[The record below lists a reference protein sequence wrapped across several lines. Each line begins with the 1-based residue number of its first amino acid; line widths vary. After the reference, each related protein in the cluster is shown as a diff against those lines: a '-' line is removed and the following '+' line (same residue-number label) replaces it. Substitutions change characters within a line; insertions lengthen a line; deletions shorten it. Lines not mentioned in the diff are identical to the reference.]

1 MEKKPKRERSRSR
14 RKTPDKNIK
23 TVKAGK
29 RTGLPK
35 KTKRRKGRM
44 VGRGLQI
51 ALVVLLAF
59 VLFYVIRNFGEGNKY
74 NNKGMEAYNRA
85 DYETANACFEKAVQY
100 DEKNGEYHMN
110 HGMAQSELKLY
121 DEAMASFN
129 TALELMRR
137 DKDIQ
142 QVYRAMGISLMYQ
155 GKYDEALE
163 SFDKALDGKES
174 RFSDTEIDIL
184 YYKAETEDKAGKY
197 VEAVMTYTKIVEQ
210 EKSADAYMLRG
221 MSYVKVGDSTSA
233 EADLRTA
240 IKKDKKNYEIYMALY
255 EALIN
260 QNKTEDGKTV
270 LEEALKLGG
279 SKGSDLVN
287 QGNIYLELGDYT
299 SAEDK
304 FKKALD
310 KGEVSAHLGYAELYM
325 TEEKLNYPEAEAHFE
340 AYLAQVVDNAE
351 AYNKYGSCLMVQEKY
366 AKAEEIFTRGVA
378 LNNRLLDRTI
388 SKNQI
393 SAAEHAGNWA
403 KALEYI
409 DVYLQKYSDDA
420 EAVREREFIQTRIR

>member
-1 MEKKPKRERSRSR
+1 
-14 RKTPDKNIK
+14 
-23 TVKAGK
+23 
-29 RTGLPK
+29 
-35 KTKRRKGRM
+35 
-44 VGRGLQI
+44 
-51 ALVVLLAF
+51 
-59 VLFYVIRNFGEGNKY
+59 
-74 NNKGMEAYNRA
+74 MEAYNRA

-240 IKKDKKNYEIYMALY
+240 IKKIRKITKSTWLCM
-255 EALIN
+255 
-260 QNKTEDGKTV
+260 K
-270 LEEALKLGG
+270 
-279 SKGSDLVN
+279 
-287 QGNIYLELGDYT
+287 
-299 SAEDK
+299 
-304 FKKALD
+304 
-310 KGEVSAHLGYAELYM
+310 
-325 TEEKLNYPEAEAHFE
+325 
-340 AYLAQVVDNAE
+340 
-351 AYNKYGSCLMVQEKY
+351 
-366 AKAEEIFTRGVA
+366 
-378 LNNRLLDRTI
+378 RL
-388 SKNQI
+388 S
-393 SAAEHAGNWA
+393 
-403 KALEYI
+403 
-409 DVYLQKYSDDA
+409 
-420 EAVREREFIQTRIR
+420 TRIKPRTGKPCWKRR